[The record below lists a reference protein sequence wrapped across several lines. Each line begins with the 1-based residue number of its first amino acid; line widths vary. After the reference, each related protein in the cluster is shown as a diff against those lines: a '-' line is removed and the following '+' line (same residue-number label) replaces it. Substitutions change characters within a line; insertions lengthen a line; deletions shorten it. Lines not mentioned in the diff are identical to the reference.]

1 MNHKGPT
8 RIDFVCG
15 GSLVLRNLQRDVVAQ
30 KEVSW
35 GGSEISENSSSIVV
49 PLMRRM
55 IVRELEFSR
64 LFSLITFLRA
74 VLVSLGASEARD

>member
-1 MNHKGPT
+1 MNHKGPV

-35 GGSEISENSSSIVV
+35 GGPEISENSSSIVV
-49 PLMRRM
+49 PLMRRL